1 MFQYKMAHD
10 INKKREQW
18 QKTIKEKSEQSC
30 LFHYILPLE
39 LFESFAWV
47 YIYAKLI

>member
-1 MFQYKMAHD
+1 MAHD
-10 INKKREQW
+10 KTKNGNNG

-30 LFHYILPLE
+30 LFHYILPLK